1 MKGPI
6 YLVCISCTEESY
18 ERLRGQLE
26 LMYGQVLL
34 LLHSSLNT
42 IISFYSDYISAYMPS
57 PSLYWLLSG
66 NMILQL
72 LLILTKSVNRCF
84 EKNPKFDMAPL
95 LGGTDA
101 VFLSLI
107 HAFSWSVQ
115 FFLCLGFILCWI
127 NVWKHSLGIPSNG
140 WTGIQR
146 RFFMHTHASLSR
158 NQQGRQLAQ
167 FCRML
172 LIQGFY
178 LHCWCVSTRFV
189 QLHAR
194 TCTVILTT

>member
-1 MKGPI
+1 MVRCF
-6 YLVCISCTEESY
+6 YCCIHLSILLCLFTNS
-18 ERLRGQLE
+18 QLC
-26 LMYGQVLL
+26 LYICRYAFSILIL
-34 LLHSSLNT
+34 TSL
-42 IISFYSDYISAYMPS
+42 
-57 PSLYWLLSG
+57 WK
-66 NMILQL
+66 LQL